1 MSKYIGLIG
10 YPIKHSISPCFQQ
23 AALDYYHLD
32 ICYQAWETSSGR
44 LGPTINSLRESQ
56 NLGANV
62 TVPYKQAVL
71 PLLDE
76 IDYLAG
82 LIGAVN
88 TIVKRENKLLGFNT
102 DAQGFVQGLY
112 QEGCFNPEGKQ
123 AVVLGAGGAARAV
136 CFALVQQ
143 KVDSLVII
151 NRNLLRAKALA
162 EGLRSYI
169 KGSSTGTEGL
179 RTEITTLPW
188 RSLSSEGTFHRC
200 QLIVNCT
207 SVGMRYGSSEGQSPL
222 TTEVIPREVLIY
234 DLVYNPRPTPLL
246 QSAQEAGANTLGGLA
261 MLVYQGA
268 ASFELWTGKKA
279 PMDIMLSRETEMLI
293 GEER

>member
-10 YPIKHSISPCFQQ
+10 HPVKHSISPCFQQ

-44 LGPTINSLRESQ
+44 LEPTINSLRESQ

-62 TVPYKQAVL
+62 TIPYKEEVL

-76 IDYLAG
+76 VDKLAD

-88 TIVKRENKLLGFNT
+88 TIVKRKDKLVGFNT
-102 DAQGFVQGLY
+102 DAQGFIQSL
-112 QEGCFNPEGKQ
+112 QREGHFKSDGKQ
-123 AVVLGAGGAARAV
+123 AVILGAGGVARAV
-136 CFALVQQ
+136 CFALVQE

-162 EGLRSYI
+162 ERLKRYIRDSSLGL
-169 KGSSTGTEGL
+169 EGL
-179 RTEITTLPW
+179 KTEITALPW
-188 RSLSSEGTFHRC
+188 QSLSSEGTFHHC

-207 SVGMRYGSSEGQSPL
+207 SIGMRYGSSEGQSPL

-246 QSAQEAGANTLGGLA
+246 QLAQESGTNTLDGLA

-268 ASFELWTGKKA
+268 SSFELWTGKKA
-279 PMDIMLSRETEMLI
+279 PIDLMRLKAMEML
-293 GEER
+293 GQQE